1 MCAMLRE
8 ERNIGVEKLTLVK
21 DRTSGTLLPLQDV
34 EAACE
39 LNRHMLES
47 AEARLRVAL
56 SKLKIAK
63 QRRVPE
69 PSQFDHLFEP
79 FGNARDDDKLKRD
92 RARTIQEAGRR
103 VEVSRS
109 SIAEAAERLK
119 VSEAHLACP
128 RALLYRFHFK
138 RFVTDVPENRYRS
151 LKQAQAHEP
160 VLLTTWDGGQRVW
173 WYLDRFWWDSDGLN
187 ADDVKGLILDRE
199 ANGKQSSAQ
208 SARAEI
214 VGDEGVETPAKTR
227 PAPEPVPEEVKHE
240 VWRRDQGRCVDC
252 GSRENLELNHI
263 IPLAK
268 GGANSVRNL
277 ELRCVTCSRRKGARN
292 LASLVERS
300 PDGANST

>member
-1 MCAMLRE
+1 MLSE

-56 SKLKIAK
+56 SKLKIVK

-79 FGNARDDDKLKRD
+79 FGNARDDDRLKSD

-103 VEVSRS
+103 VEDSRS
-109 SIAEAAERLK
+109 SIAEAAERLR
-119 VSEAHLACP
+119 VSEAHLAGP

-173 WYLDRFWWDSDGLN
+173 WYLDRFWWDSEGLN
-187 ADDVKGLILDRE
+187 ADDVRGLILERE
-199 ANGKQSSAQ
+199 ANGKQASVQ
-208 SARAEI
+208 SAPAEI
-214 VGDEGVETPAKTR
+214 VGDESVGTPGTTP
-227 PAPEPVPEEVKHE
+227 PAREPPISEEVKHE

-263 IPLAK
+263 IPLTK
-268 GGANSVRNL
+268 GGASSAGNL
-277 ELRCVTCSRRKGARN
+277 ELRCVTCSRRKGAHQ
-292 LASLVERS
+292 LASLVARS
-300 PDGANST
+300 LAGAYSV